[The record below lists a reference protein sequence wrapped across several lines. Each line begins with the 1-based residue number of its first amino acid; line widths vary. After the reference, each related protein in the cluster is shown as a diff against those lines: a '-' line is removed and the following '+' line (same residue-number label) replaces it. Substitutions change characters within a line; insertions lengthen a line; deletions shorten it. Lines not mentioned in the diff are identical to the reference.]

1 MEHLELPLLGIAG
14 AILLLACAPGVSHT
28 NAGRPT
34 LADSMPDTSGSSVFT
49 GAELGK
55 DGRSLLDAL
64 RQRLPNMQVERTA
77 DCPAVYLRGR
87 STIMSASYPGIYVDG
102 TEAVNT
108 CILQSLSTPDLAR
121 VEVYPF
127 GVTQR
132 PGYRS
137 NPYGLILIFT
147 RRAYN

>member
-1 MEHLELPLLGIAG
+1 
-14 AILLLACAPGVSHT
+14 
-28 NAGRPT
+28 
-34 LADSMPDTSGSSVFT
+34 MPDSSGTRVFT
-49 GAELGK
+49 AAELGK
-55 DGRSLLDAL
+55 DGRSLLDVL
-64 RQRLPNMQVERTA
+64 RQRLPNMQVQRTA

-87 STIMSASYPGIYVDG
+87 STITSPSYPGIYVDG
-102 TEAVNT
+102 AEAVNT

-132 PGYRS
+132 PGYRA

-147 RRAYN
+147 RRGYD